1 MMTAVSKAIPVS
13 VARLRAWRLDRLW
26 MVAGSAALLTGL
38 VRVLGFGP
46 SADVWVDEV
55 YYWHIGHS
63 VEAGGFPRYQG
74 DLFFLHPPGFFY
86 LEGTWERLFGW
97 RPDVISGVYEM
108 RLLNAL
114 LASVTV
120 VVLVLLVARLT
131 RSTWAAVAVGLV
143 FALDPFVLRLNQR
156 VLIETSMMLWVLLG
170 YLVLLPLAERHPPAR
185 AYRRA
190 AAGGLLF
197 GLAVLTKD
205 VAALITVLPL
215 LVASVFAWP
224 VRRRSL
230 PLLAAG
236 CATVPYAIYV
246 GVVAA
251 AGHFDV
257 FWMVK
262 TLGIKRLLGQVQATG
277 FNARG
282 SPPLSERIVEEL
294 TNFGTTYVLLALGIP
309 ALVVLLRRGGPAQR
323 LMALWYLSAAFA
335 TAYAVLKGTL
345 EEQVT
350 YLLLVPTMVIVAMAV
365 VQLHERRAGRR
376 RAISFPV
383 AGMVLALV
391 LALAWSSVSYARS
404 RAQPDDGYAQMRHYM
419 IEHLPAGSPVIST
432 SSSVDL
438 ILDDRYR
445 IGQWL
450 KPQDRAKAKV
460 SYMVVPWRLVE
471 QGYSWF
477 TPKQV
482 HSLTRQ
488 GALLFSFN
496 GRTYGTIA
504 VYLLPVPPSQPPG
517 AGKAGG
523 GGG

>member
-1 MMTAVSKAIPVS
+1 
-13 VARLRAWRLDRLW
+13 
-26 MVAGSAALLTGL
+26 
-38 VRVLGFGP
+38 
-46 SADVWVDEV
+46 
-55 YYWHIGHS
+55 
-63 VEAGGFPRYQG
+63 
-74 DLFFLHPPGFFY
+74 
-86 LEGTWERLFGW
+86 
-97 RPDVISGVYEM
+97 
-108 RLLNAL
+108 
-114 LASVTV
+114 
-120 VVLVLLVARLT
+120 
-131 RSTWAAVAVGLV
+131 
-143 FALDPFVLRLNQR
+143 
-156 VLIETSMMLWVLLG
+156 
-170 YLVLLPLAERHPPAR
+170 LAERHPPAR

-190 AAGGLLF
+190 VAGGLLF

-215 LVASVFAWP
+215 LVASLFAWP
-224 VRRRSL
+224 LRRRSL

-236 CATVPYAIYV
+236 CAAVPYAIYV

-257 FWMVK
+257 FWTVK

-282 SPPLSERIVEEL
+282 SPPLSQRIIEEL
-294 TNFGTTYVLLALGIP
+294 TNFGSTYVLLALGIP

-323 LMALWYLSAAFA
+323 LVALWYLSACFA

-350 YLLLVPTMVIVAMAV
+350 YLLLVPTMVIVAMAA
-365 VQLHERRAGRR
+365 VQLHERRTRR
-376 RAISFPV
+376 RRTVSFPV
-383 AGMVLALV
+383 AGTVLALV
-391 LALAWSSVSYARS
+391 LALTWSSVAYARS
-404 RAQPDDGYAQMRHYM
+404 RAQPDDGYAKMRHYM
-419 IEHLPAGSPVIST
+419 VEHLPAGSPVIST

-445 IGQWL
+445 VGQWL
-450 KPQDRAKAKV
+450 KPQDRARAKV

-477 TPKQV
+477 TPRQV

-488 GALLFSFN
+488 GALLFSFT
-496 GRTYGTIA
+496 GRTYGTVA

-517 AGKAGG
+517 TGKAGG

>member
-1 MMTAVSKAIPVS
+1 MSKTIPVS
-13 VARLRAWRLDRLW
+13 VARFRTWCAGRLW
-26 MVAGSAALLTGL
+26 AVAGSAALLTGV
-38 VRVLGFGP
+38 VRVLGFGR

-63 VEAGGFPRYQG
+63 VKAGGFPRYRG

-114 LASVTV
+114 LASVTA
-120 VVLVLLVARLT
+120 VVLVLLVVRLT
-131 RSTWAAVAVGLV
+131 KSMWAAVAVGLL

-156 VLIETSMMLWVLLG
+156 VLIETSMTLWLLLG
-170 YLVLLPLAERHPPAR
+170 YLVLLPLAQRQQPAR

-224 VRRRSL
+224 LRRRSL

-257 FWMVK
+257 FWTVK
-262 TLGIKRLLGQVQATG
+262 TLGIERLLGHVQATG
-277 FNARG
+277 FHARG
-282 SPPLSERIVEEL
+282 SPPLSQRIVEEL
-294 TNFGTTYVLLALGIP
+294 TNFGSTYVLLALGIP
-309 ALVVLLRRGGPAQR
+309 ALVVLLRRGGPAQH
-323 LMALWYLSAAFA
+323 LMALWYLSAGFA

-345 EEQVT
+345 EEEVT
-350 YLLLVPTMVIVAMAV
+350 YLVLVPTMVIVAMAA
-365 VQLHERRAGRR
+365 VQLHQRRTRHRR
-376 RAISFPV
+376 RVSFPV
-383 AGMVLALV
+383 AGMVLALA
-391 LALAWSSVSYARS
+391 LALTWSSVSYARG
-404 RAQPDDGYAQMRHYM
+404 RAQPDDGYAQMRQYM
-419 IEHLPAGSPVIST
+419 VEHLPADSPVIST

-445 IGQWL
+445 VGQWL
-450 KPQDRAKAKV
+450 EPQDRARAKV

-477 TPKQV
+477 TPRQV

-488 GALLFSFN
+488 GALLFSFK

-504 VYLLPVPPSQPPG
+504 VYVLPVPHLQPPG
-517 AGKAGG
+517 TGKAGG

>member
-1 MMTAVSKAIPVS
+1 MSKAIPVS
-13 VARLRAWRLDRLW
+13 VARLRAWGIGRLW
-26 MVAGSAALLTGL
+26 VVAGTAALLTGL
-38 VRVLGFGP
+38 VRLLGFGP

-63 VEAGGFPRYQG
+63 VEAGGFPRYSG

-86 LEGTWERLFGW
+86 LEGAWERLFGW

-131 RSTWAAVAVGLV
+131 KSTSAAIAVGLV

-156 VLIETSMMLWVLLG
+156 VLIETSMMLWLLLG
-170 YLVLLPLAERHPPAR
+170 YLVLLPLAQQHPPVR

-197 GLAVLTKD
+197 GLAILTKD

-224 VRRRSL
+224 LRRRSL
-230 PLLAAG
+230 PLVAAG
-236 CATVPYAIYV
+236 CATVPYAVYV
-246 GVVAA
+246 SIVVA

-257 FWMVK
+257 FWTVK

-277 FNARG
+277 FNSRG

-309 ALVVLLRRGGPAQR
+309 ALVMLLRRGGPAQR
-323 LMALWYLSAAFA
+323 LMALWYMSAAFA

-350 YLLLVPTMVIVAMAV
+350 YLLLIPTMVIVAMAA
-365 VQLHERRAGRR
+365 VQLRERRTKRR
-376 RAISFPV
+376 RRVSFPV
-383 AGMVLALV
+383 VGTV
-391 LALAWSSVSYARS
+391 LALALALTWSSVAYARG
-404 RAQPDDGYAQMRHYM
+404 RAQPDDGYARMRQYM
-419 IEHLPAGSPVIST
+419 VEHLPANSPVIST

-445 IGQWL
+445 VGQWL
-450 KPQDRAKAKV
+450 KPQDRARAKV

-477 TPKQV
+477 TPRQV
-482 HSLTRQ
+482 HGLTEQ
-488 GALLFSFN
+488 GALLFSFR

-504 VYLLPVPPSQPPG
+504 VYLLPVPPLQPPG